1 MRSFTGVR
9 QDFLHSED
17 SGHLMNAKLDGCFLF
32 DVDEAYYASWEMALV
47 SESGCDEI
55 IIIF

>member
-32 DVDEAYYASWEMALV
+32 DVDEAYYAS
-47 SESGCDEI
+47 
-55 IIIF
+55 